1 MQKYESGQFESA
13 AKLLTACAEAGDVK
27 ARLRL
32 ATLYRTGTGV
42 EYDETEAAFWYMQA
56 AEQGDP
62 EAQFHLGLMY
72 LEGIGVTESTDM
84 ALFWVSKAADNGF
97 GDAIPTRHH
106 MLSTDEVLDC

>member
-1 MQKYESGQFESA
+1 
-13 AKLLTACAEAGDVK
+13 
-27 ARLRL
+27 
-32 ATLYRTGTGV
+32 
-42 EYDETEAAFWYMQA
+42 
-56 AEQGDP
+56 
-62 EAQFHLGLMY
+62 MY